1 MNTTPSP
8 VLSVRG
14 LKTWFELDEG
24 TVKAVDMLR
33 KVGVPEPERRINQY
47 PHEMSGGLL
56 QRAMIAMALAC
67 QPAVLIADEPTTA
80 LDVTTQAQILM
91 LLGKLQGESNMAMI
105 LITHDLGVVAQI
117 ADTVLVMY
125 LGRAVE
131 SGSVEEVFHNPKHP
145 YTRALLRSVLHVRS
159 TSRQELAAIEGT
171 VPHPFNRPTGCPF
184 HDRCGDF
191 MPGVCDQAEPQE
203 KPVERGHEVSCFLY
217 QKDP

>member
-91 LLGKLQGESNMAMI
+91 LLGELQRESGMAMI
-105 LITHDLGVVAQI
+105 LIK
-117 ADTVLVMY
+117 
-125 LGRAVE
+125 RE
-131 SGSVEEVFHNPKHP
+131 S
-145 YTRALLRSVLHVRS
+145 T
-159 TSRQELAAIEGT
+159 
-171 VPHPFNRPTGCPF
+171 
-184 HDRCGDF
+184 
-191 MPGVCDQAEPQE
+191 
-203 KPVERGHEVSCFLY
+203 
-217 QKDP
+217 